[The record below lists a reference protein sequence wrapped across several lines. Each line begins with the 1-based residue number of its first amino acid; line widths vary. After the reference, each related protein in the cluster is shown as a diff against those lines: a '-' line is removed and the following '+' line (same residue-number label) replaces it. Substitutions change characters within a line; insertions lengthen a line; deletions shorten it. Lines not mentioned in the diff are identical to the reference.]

1 MAGCFF
7 NQGQVCAAASR
18 LYIQQSA
25 FDRVVGELQNAMQ
38 ALTLG
43 PGLDP
48 SATLQPLVTARHR
61 NRVAEL
67 VSRARE
73 QGVEV
78 VTGGQAPTRPG
89 YYFEP
94 TLLVN
99 AAADNTAM
107 REEIFGP
114 VITATPVR
122 DLDHAIACAND
133 TRYGLAASV
142 WTRDL
147 NAALSAVRR
156 IKAGT
161 VWVNS
166 HIPVDPSL
174 PFGGFKHS
182 GYGRE
187 HGSAAIDAYT
197 ESKSVCI
204 PVF

>member
-1 MAGCFF
+1 M
-7 NQGQVCAAASR
+7 
-18 LYIQQSA
+18 
-25 FDRVVGELQNAMQ
+25 
-38 ALTLG
+38 
-43 PGLDP
+43 P
-48 SATLQPLVTARHR
+48 RHR

-67 VSRARE
+67 VGHARE
-73 QGVEV
+73 HGAEA
-78 VTGGQAPTRPG
+78 VTGGPAPAQPG

-99 AAADNTAM
+99 AATDNTAL

-114 VITATPVR
+114 VIAATPVR

-142 WTRDL
+142 WTHDL

-187 HGSAAIDAYT
+187 HGRTAIDAYT